1 MAGWEIGRV
10 RNLQQRFFEKTTSK
24 CNKTTGFTCNFSCK
38 RYVVMPLQSSQK
50 SSGKIVLLETEI
62 SLQLKYSVSRPVVVA
77 CQKDSGTTVEKCTQ
91 VKPVILTAIIF
102 AV

>member
-1 MAGWEIGRV
+1 M
-10 RNLQQRFFEKTTSK
+10 
-24 CNKTTGFTCNFSCK
+24 NKTTGFTCNFSCK

-50 SSGKIVLLETEI
+50 SCGKIVLVETEI

-102 AV
+102 AVGQARF